1 MSAEAVHDG
10 IHSISDQKYA
20 CEAQEAVKMKF
31 GKLGAMCLTWHFVS
45 DGLNWDSSTVTTFLA
60 TRGN

>member
-31 GKLGAMCLTWHFVS
+31 GKLGAM
-45 DGLNWDSSTVTTFLA
+45 
-60 TRGN
+60 